1 MIELPV
7 YFVENGNGRRSRGKI
22 SRKISR
28 KPENS
33 CKNVPSGTACQR
45 LALKS
50 ASLKLTVSDKTK
62 LPQFDQNSGTM
73 QLVSP

>member
-1 MIELPV
+1 MAGE
-7 YFVENGNGRRSRGKI
+7 VEEKYLEN
-22 SRKISR
+22 ISR

-50 ASLKLTVSDKTK
+50 ASPKLTVSDKTK
-62 LPQFDQNSGTM
+62 LPQFDQNSETM

>member
-7 YFVENGNGRRSRGKI
+7 DFLENGNGRQSRGKI

-33 CKNVPSGTACQR
+33 WKNVPWGTARER

-50 ASLKLTVSDKTK
+50 ASPKLTVSDKTK
-62 LPQFDQNSGTM
+62 LPQFEQNTVTM